1 MDAES
6 MAASAAASATLRTS
20 GHPVATAGHPVA
32 KAGHP
37 VAVGKKVGGGWKGKG
52 GGGGWTTTDADD
64 TVLYTTTSPILYDM
78 HLISVKDL
86 LELDRLLPHQELLR
100 AGKLVK
106 WEGSMAGRTLFV
118 SHRT

>member
-6 MAASAAASATLRTS
+6 MAASAAASAATRTS

-52 GGGGWTTTDADD
+52 GGGGWTTTTEE
-64 TVLYTTTSPILYDM
+64 TVLYTTSSPILYDM

-118 SHRT
+118 SHRK